1 MSARGVIVLGASPIG
16 TAIGE
21 AFAAAGDV
29 AYCIARDRPPPGVFA
44 AWSEADCA
52 QPGAARGAV
61 RDAVA
66 TLPSLD
72 VLVLAAASMP
82 VASAADT
89 SDEQWDQTIRD
100 CLTCAFNLVREC
112 VPGLTEGSS
121 IVAVGSTNSFLS
133 APGLAAY
140 AAAKAGL
147 DGLIRQ
153 VALDYGSLGI
163 RANIVAPALV
173 SEGESGEAA
182 AGYPLG
188 RVGRPRDVADA
199 VVFLASDRASFITG
213 VTVPV
218 DGGLSIASPAAYL
231 SPRLRARFPRR
242 PGAQSAER
250 QEPSEAG
257 ERTEAGEPA
266 EAAERESR

>member
-1 MSARGVIVLGASPIG
+1 MSQRGVIVLGSSPIG
-16 TAIGE
+16 TAIGA

-29 AYCIARDRPPPGVFA
+29 PYCIARDRPPPDVFA
-44 AWSEADCA
+44 GWSAADCA
-52 QPGAARGAV
+52 QSSAARAAV
-61 RDAVA
+61 GEAVA
-66 TLPSLD
+66 SLPSLD

-89 SDEQWDQTIRD
+89 RDEQWDQAIRD
-100 CLTCAFNLVREC
+100 GLTSAFNLVREC
-112 VPGLTEGSS
+112 LPLLPSGGS

-153 VALDYGSLGI
+153 VALDYGGLGI
-163 RANIVAPALV
+163 RANIVAPSLV
-173 SEGESGEAA
+173 SDGESGPVA

-188 RVGRPRDVADA
+188 RVAHPRDVAGA
-199 VVFLASDRASFITG
+199 VLFLASASASFITG
-213 VTVPV
+213 VTLPV

-231 SPRLRARFPRR
+231 SPHLRDRFPRR
-242 PGAQSAER
+242 PSEPEAQ
-250 QEPSEAG
+250 P
-257 ERTEAGEPA
+257 
-266 EAAERESR
+266 